1 MEDYWSTNPLMK
13 TPIFSKTMSRNRFR
27 QILTYIHFANNA
39 NTPTNGMIPWR
50 GRLTFKTYN
59 PSKITKYG
67 ILIRM
72 LCDSATG
79 YISSFKLYCGVGQS
93 LKTTIMKL
101 LRRSFGEWH
110 HLYMENLYNS
120 VALAKELLLKQVRI
134 CGKTGRAI
142 QKPRCIFDY
151 NQHVKGVDRADQYL
165 GYYPIFRK
173 TLKWSKKVSLYL
185 FNCGLFNAFK
195 VYKHMNGSC
204 DKTMAFRDFLLRV
217 AKYWIQD
224 RDIERNITNH
234 RTPTHHHQDAIHRL
248 SGN

>member
-1 MEDYWSTNPLMK
+1 MEDYWSTNQLMK

-120 VALAKELLLKQVRI
+120 VALAKEILLKQ
-134 CGKTGRAI
+134 I
-142 QKPRCIFDY
+142 QMSGTIR
-151 NQHVKGVDRADQYL
+151 HDRGLPDSLKNAKL
-165 GYYPIFRK
+165 KRSESLFRRQ
-173 TLKWSKKVSLYL
+173 
-185 FNCGLFNAFK
+185 GEI
-195 VYKHMNGSC
+195 
-204 DKTMAFRDFLLRV
+204 LL
-217 AKYWIQD
+217 Q
-224 RDIERNITNH
+224 
-234 RTPTHHHQDAIHRL
+234 L
-248 SGN
+248 